1 MNQVQTDYLRIDMG
15 QNEFGQ
21 DYHIDLKIEQR
32 RSERGF
38 FRLYKLSH
46 NGTGEYEVCDL
57 QVVLTRGENGEYHLQ
72 DDITDKAIAL
82 ISLKYSATKLASSED
97 PAEINLNLPNDYYG
111 TSLFQ
116 VYDNQVIYLFRDWA
130 ENMKLRYNVLV
141 TIEVPALP
149 NLSELR
155 RREEGFRRRF

>member
-21 DYHIDLKIEQR
+21 YYHIDLKIEQR

-46 NGTGEYEVCDL
+46 DGTEYEACDL

-72 DDITDKAIAL
+72 EDITDKAIAL
-82 ISLKYSATKLASSED
+82 LSLKYSATKLASAED
-97 PAEINLNLPNDYYG
+97 PAQINLNLPNDYYG
-111 TSLFQ
+111 SSLCQ

-130 ENMKLRYNVLV
+130 EHMKLRYNVLV
-141 TIEVPALP
+141 TIEVPAVP
-149 NLSELR
+149 HLSQLR

>member
-1 MNQVQTDYLRIDMG
+1 MNEVQTDYLRIDMG

-57 QVVLTRGENGEYHLQ
+57 QVVLTRGENGKYHLQ
-72 DDITDKAIAL
+72 DDITDKAIVL

-111 TSLFQ
+111 TSLCQ
-116 VYDNQVIYLFRDWA
+116 VYDNQVIQALF
-130 ENMKLRYNVLV
+130 YTVLFWRFV
-141 TIEVPALP
+141 TFFMRKREDRGALAARGQ
-149 NLSELR
+149 L
-155 RREEGFRRRF
+155 